1 MRVPIIA
8 GYPLLSIVKK
18 IIAKGKKK
26 KRVQRVALNV
36 LHDSV
41 HEENHK

>member
-26 KRVQRVALNV
+26 RVQRVALNV